1 MGRRA
6 SPAKCQ
12 LLGRREAAAARAA
25 PALPCHSTFI
35 GVGSECGRGTGV
47 PASPG
52 PLRARPAPASSPG
65 AALRRARGTRST
77 TRLRTGD
84 LVSPPALAAVD
95 ARGGGQE
102 QANPAPPGAQRGN
115 GLPAARPATAAA
127 RVRPAG
133 TRRPSPGPR
142 PAPARLPDL
151 SGTPGSHIPAPR
163 PMHPPPWLAA
173 FTPASP
179 GSAVPSLPSPSGA
192 FHPGCPTPPGW
203 KCRGG
208 FGGRASTHPAACARR
223 FRFGRH
229 SSSRQRGRNVGPV
242 TEGAGRR

>member
-142 PAPARLPDL
+142 PAPARLP
-151 SGTPGSHIPAPR
+151 PGSLTCPALRDLISPPR
-163 PMHPPPWLAA
+163 VLCTHHPGWPPSHLPPQVQPFPLFPVPAEPSTQGAPPPRMEMSRRFWWPRIHPPGCVCAEVQVW
-173 FTPASP
+173 ASF
-179 GSAVPSLPSPSGA
+179 L
-192 FHPGCPTPPGW
+192 
-203 KCRGG
+203 
-208 FGGRASTHPAACARR
+208 
-223 FRFGRH
+223 
-229 SSSRQRGRNVGPV
+229 
-242 TEGAGRR
+242 